1 MVMMLGLHCF
11 EEYAASLGIELPEL
25 DADAAVTKLLEDL
38 LESGGTSV
46 KTGLDYFLEE
56 LSVMAVAGTLQ
67 HGRHYVYQDGR
78 LALHFASCH
87 AAYCEHSR
95 RTGFEGEVPD
105 RKAMRRQVQ
114 ESHRRNGYVLETD
127 ARVCFNGRDDRRR
140 AVAHRHRAR
149 QADARRRRLPGAG
162 TRGRHRLSRM
172 GAGLMSDAMQGRQ
185 AIGRFFWGFRV
196 ALPPRERLHGS
207 ESRVR

>member
-1 MVMMLGLHCF
+1 MSLISEVPFRVRDNIMVMMLGLHCF
-11 EEYAASLGIELPEL
+11 EEYAAGLGIELPEL
-25 DADAAVTKLLEDL
+25 DADVAVAKLLEDL

-140 AVAHRHRAR
+140 AVLIDIERAK
-149 QADARRRRLPGAG
+149 QTLDVDDFPVPEPEVG
-162 TRGRHRLSRM
+162 TGYRGWEQ
-172 GAGLMSDAMQGRQ
+172 D
-185 AIGRFFWGFRV
+185 
-196 ALPPRERLHGS
+196 
-207 ESRVR
+207 